1 MRSELVYRAL
11 VHVQCR
17 YQLCQVTAQGTR
29 KMHRPNCR
37 IQDTMNDVLALLHKS
52 STGAGGRSASAGQA
66 AEALSLKN
74 ATQKQSLH
82 KLLNRVSV
90 SHLGFSEDRI
100 WGNLR

>member
-17 YQLCQVTAQGTR
+17 YQLCQVTR

-52 STGAGGRSASAGQA
+52 STGGWRSISQCRAGGGSSVPEKCHPKAVA
-66 AEALSLKN
+66 A
-74 ATQKQSLH
+74 
-82 KLLNRVSV
+82 
-90 SHLGFSEDRI
+90 
-100 WGNLR
+100 